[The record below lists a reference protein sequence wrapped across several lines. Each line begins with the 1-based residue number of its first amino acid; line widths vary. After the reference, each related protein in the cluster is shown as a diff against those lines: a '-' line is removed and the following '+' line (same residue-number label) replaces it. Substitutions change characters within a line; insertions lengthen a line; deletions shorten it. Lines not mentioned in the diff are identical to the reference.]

1 MRKHIAVLLC
11 LALAAGLLV
20 SCGTAKG
27 SRPLNVQLSDSQQ
40 SDGSASNQSAGTEA
54 PGTQQADAEAGSKGS
69 VAYPDRD
76 LSKEQKEQ
84 ESFAAIATTDLIMGA
99 RISGAPGSYKFS
111 YKHPEVPEKLHF
123 SVSLRIYEEG
133 AEGDILRE
141 SYDSDAAWLTQDGA
155 YDPSEREV
163 EVPLKTTAS
172 LSGMYVMVSA
182 KCFGDSISTYS
193 AAAIHDYDGT
203 ESGGFEGVFAWER

>member
-1 MRKHIAVLLC
+1 MQ
-11 LALAAGLLV
+11 
-20 SCGTAKG
+20 
-27 SRPLNVQLSDSQQ
+27 PF
-40 SDGSASNQSAGTEA
+40 
-54 PGTQQADAEAGSKGS
+54 
-69 VAYPDRD
+69 
-76 LSKEQKEQ
+76 
-84 ESFAAIATTDLIMGA
+84 FA
-99 RISGAPGSYKFS
+99 
-111 YKHPEVPEKLHF
+111 F

-182 KCFGDSISTYS
+182 FI
-193 AAAIHDYDGT
+193 
-203 ESGGFEGVFAWER
+203 ESRVNYFNIWSKKRFFYICNFFWSFIYKKNNKMNFRVTCLD